1 MKPNPKGWVFCWN
14 DSGMSFVMHLLPED
28 TMIRISKSIA
38 FILLVGLTACS
49 NNVSFSVEVLTPA
62 PVNQPATETPI
73 AMLPSPTP
81 WVEGTQTA
89 QANQPPS
96 LTGGTVNSA
105 LPTFSFSEVTQQ
117 VVEKPA
123 DFSPVLYGGNLYG
136 NTFFLILGGVT
147 QNGWLT
153 PAESVGRFSGEVTY
167 SLHNMTTA
175 SKYFLWGRVPNFS
188 PTCQNYLV
196 ETDAQVDEGGF
207 TGVIDGWS
215 TTKRE
220 VTELSDD
227 GVFYQEAVSDWL
239 KTQGMTSPQPGT
251 LQVFRTDLDGDGV
264 NEIFISATHLDESQ
278 HMTYPGD
285 YSVVLMR
292 KVNENEA
299 VTIPLVADV
308 YTETNNGM
316 TYPRTYS
323 VANFID
329 LNQDGIMEVVLDI
342 QKWEG
347 FGASVYQINGQIVNQ
362 ALSVVC

>member
-1 MKPNPKGWVFCWN
+1 
-14 DSGMSFVMHLLPED
+14 MHLSPED
-28 TMIRISKSIA
+28 TMARISKSIA
-38 FILLVGLTACS
+38 LILLVTLTACS
-49 NNVSFSVEVLTPA
+49 NNISFSVQVLTPV

-73 AMLPSPTP
+73 PVLPSPTP
-81 WVEGTQTA
+81 WAEGTQAALT
-89 QANQPPS
+89 NQPPA
-96 LTGGTVNSA
+96 LTGGNVNSA

-117 VVEKPA
+117 VVEKPT

-136 NTFFLILGGVT
+136 NTFFLLLGGVT
-147 QNGWLT
+147 QNSWLT
-153 PAESVGRFSGEVTY
+153 PAQSVGRFSGEVTY
-167 SLHNMTTA
+167 SLHNMSTA

-227 GVFYQEAVSDWL
+227 GAFYQEAVSDWL
-239 KTQGMTSPQPGT
+239 RTQGVTSPQPGT
-251 LQVFRTDLDGDGV
+251 LQIFRTDLDGDGV
-264 NEIFISATHLDESQ
+264 NEIFINATHLDESQ
-278 HMTYPGD
+278 HITNPGD

-292 KVNENEA
+292 RVVGNDA

-308 YTETNNGM
+308 YSENNSGM
-316 TYPRTYS
+316 TYPQTYTLS
-323 VANFID
+323 NLID
-329 LNQDGIMEVVLDI
+329 LNQDGIMEVVVDI

-347 FGASVYQINGQIVNQ
+347 FGASVYQINGQDVTQ
-362 ALSVVC
+362 TMSVVC